1 MTFTSTFLSFIDRY
15 YILLFLDAILL
26 ILMTKNKEIRDKHIR
41 RSLYAIII
49 LTFLL
54 SLMHTIDAEIG
65 DLGQLDH
72 VPFLRKIA
80 SWFCYSFGPTTFVA
94 FFSMSMHHNR
104 KMLNYILVPLIF
116 NAILYSSIFYQPDVM
131 HPLIYSFGDDNVFK
145 RGNFGYLSHILTI
158 VYIVI
163 FITYVIVH
171 NKGKRSDDF
180 YILISCSSE
189 SLLAML
195 LESLDWSKDLLY
207 TCILA
212 SGLAY
217 YLYLYMQVGRLD
229 PLTGLFNRAMYFSD
243 LQTYQKKITAL
254 IALDMNGLKNLNDGN
269 GHAAGDT
276 GLKTLASIMERCVPS
291 TANVYR
297 IGGDE
302 FMIICKS
309 LDETQVQQICN
320 KIETEQQRT
329 KYSLSIGYAYR
340 NQNED
345 LEDLQ
350 KIADKHMYEQKTLYY
365 RRSGQDRRR
374 R

>member
-1 MTFTSTFLSFIDRY
+1 MTFTSTLLSFIDNY
-15 YILLFLDAILL
+15 YILLFLNAIILILL
-26 ILMTKNKEIRDKHIR
+26 ITNKEMQDKHIR

-54 SLMHTIDAEIG
+54 SLMHTIDAKIG

-72 VPFLRKIA
+72 VPFLRKIT
-80 SWFCYSFGPTTFVA
+80 SWFCYSFGPATFLT
-94 FFSMSMHHNR
+94 FFSMSIHHNR
-104 KMLNYILVPLIF
+104 KILNIILIPLVF

-131 HPLIYSFGDDNVFK
+131 HPLIYSFGNDNIFK
-145 RGNFGYLSHILTI
+145 RGNFGYLSHILSI
-158 VYIVI
+158 VYIII
-163 FITYVIVH
+163 FIIYVVIQ

-180 YILISCSSE
+180 YILIACSSGCII
-189 SLLAML
+189 AML
-195 LESLDWSKDLLY
+195 LEAFDWSKDLLY
-207 TCILA
+207 PCILA

-229 PLTGLFNRAMYFSD
+229 PLTNLFNRAMYFSD
-243 LQTYQKKITAL
+243 LHTYQKKITAL
-254 IALDMNGLKNLNDGN
+254 IALDMNGLKTLNDRN

-276 GLKTLASIMERCVPS
+276 GLKTLANIMEKCVPS
-291 TANVYR
+291 SANVYR
-297 IGGDE
+297 TGGDE

-309 LDETQVQQICN
+309 LDETEVQQICN

-345 LEDLQ
+345 LVELQ
-350 KIADKHMYEQKTLYY
+350 KVADKHMYEQKALYY
-365 RRSGQDRRR
+365 RRSGKD
-374 R
+374 